1 MRKRPWTSVSP
12 LRSLAIRN
20 SRNQLTRDFRCR
32 SIFDFFNTIKAD
44 KTVVAS
50 VRFAGGSVGLHDL
63 IDAGFKLGDRE
74 SLLIKRKLGRD
85 LTHRLLIV
93 DSPPLYVHRDLSPLA

>member
-50 VRFAGGSVGLHDL
+50 VRFAGGGVGLHDP
-63 IDAGFKLGDRE
+63 IDGGFKPCGPE
-74 SLLIKRKLGRD
+74 
-85 LTHRLLIV
+85 RLLKKPKRGSGLSHHLKIA
-93 DSPPLYVHRDLSPLA
+93 DRPPSS